1 MNGMQRRIT
10 TQHANLEGQLPVQI
24 GLAESNQLG
33 RERTGERGNEWN
45 CKSIMIFEERII
57 TRELVHIGVMP
68 FAKNSIAPAVKQ
80 NNNKLTTINTVGAP
94 PRFYI

>member
-1 MNGMQRRIT
+1 MECKEKSIT

-24 GLAESNQLG
+24 
-33 RERTGERGNEWN
+33 RTGERGNEWN
-45 CKSIMIFEERII
+45 SKSIMVFEARII

-68 FAKNSIAPAVKQ
+68 FAKNSIVPEVKQ
-80 NNNKLTTINTVGAP
+80 NNNKLATITTVGAP